1 MRSVFF
7 YFACTLFSSMV
18 FAEYRVFTL
27 QITNTKTNTNRQFDS
42 TLDPEQYKSF
52 YTLKQDEKIQYIDT
66 WMCKGNTSGVYQLC
80 AKVKSRL

>member
-1 MRSVFF
+1 MRSLAFCF
-7 YFACTLFSSMV
+7 TCLLLSTTA

-27 QITNTKTNTNRQFDS
+27 QITNVKTNTNRQFDS

-52 YTLKQDEKIQYIDT
+52 YTLKQTEKIQYIDT

-80 AKVKSRL
+80 SKTKSRL